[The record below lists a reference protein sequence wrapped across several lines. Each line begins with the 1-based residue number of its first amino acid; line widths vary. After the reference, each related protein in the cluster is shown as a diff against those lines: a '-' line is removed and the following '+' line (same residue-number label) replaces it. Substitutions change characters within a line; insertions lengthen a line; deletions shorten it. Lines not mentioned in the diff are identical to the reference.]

1 MVIIC
6 SSLRKKIL
14 VNKIKKKR
22 SQMIFLGGKFGFTD
36 KQTVEC
42 SQELDKL
49 LNLYQQ
55 YQSKNDKKGK
65 WSVLLFQSE
74 SKKTADYV

>member
-6 SSLRKKIL
+6 SNLRKKLL

-22 SQMIFLGGKFGFTD
+22 SQMIFLGEKLGFTD
-36 KQTVEC
+36 KQTVAC

-55 YQSKNDKKGK
+55 YQCKNDKKGK